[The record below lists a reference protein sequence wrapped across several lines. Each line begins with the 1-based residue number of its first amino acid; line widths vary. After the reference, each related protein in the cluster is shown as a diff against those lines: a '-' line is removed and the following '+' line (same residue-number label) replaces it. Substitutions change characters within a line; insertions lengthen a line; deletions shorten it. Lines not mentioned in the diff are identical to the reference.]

1 MKITVLGCGA
11 LGQLWLSAL
20 CKHGHDVQGWL
31 RVPQPYCSVNLIDT
45 DGSFFNES
53 LTANDPDFLAKSEL
67 LLVTLKAWQVSD
79 AVRTLASTLPV
90 TSPILLIHNGMG
102 TIEELQNIQQPMLM
116 GLSPMLR
123 AATVISLFMS
133 LTVLR
138 ILARH
143 ASKTAITVISP
154 ISCRG
159 TARCRLA

>member
-67 LLVTLKAWQVSD
+67 VSH
-79 AVRTLASTLPV
+79 AESVAGFRRSTNPGV
-90 TSPILLIHNGMG
+90 NPTGNVADSAH
-102 TIEELQNIQQPMLM
+102 
-116 GLSPMLR
+116 S
-123 AATVISLFMS
+123 
-133 LTVLR
+133 
-138 ILARH
+138 
-143 ASKTAITVISP
+143 
-154 ISCRG
+154 
-159 TARCRLA
+159 